1 MYQDANGILHAIL
14 HPCFQCPKPC
24 VCGGHAYSETG
35 ADWHYPYINGSAYW
49 ENVTL
54 SSGEVLEFHRRERP
68 HLVFAPDGVT
78 PKALTNGVGLDGI
91 GRFGDATWT

>member
-1 MYQDANGILHAIL
+1 MYKDADGHFHAIF
-14 HPCFQCPKPC
+14 HHCFQCPKPC

-54 SSGEVLEFHRRERP
+54 STGEVLEFHRRERP

-78 PKALTNGVGLDGI
+78 PLSLTNGVGLDGI